1 MRKILFLTCFLAG
14 MLVACDSDDDSGDN
28 HVVADFQLQNE
39 KGVECYDFQE
49 GDNIIFKLE
58 IRNDGDEEII
68 LPPISEVIGFDIF
81 RVYTKNGEGM
91 GTPWDER
98 FSSYVGHS
106 MIRAHSSYIVVCPWF
121 DVPALSSRT
130 EGFYSDLFLKKT
142 EKTPLPKGDYH
153 SIFDIKLNQKKVTC
167 SQSFKIY

>member
-14 MLVACDSDDDSGDN
+14 MLVACSNDDSGDN

-81 RVYTKNGEGM
+81 RVYTKNGEDM

-106 MIRAHSSYIVVCPWF
+106 MIRAYSSVVVTCPWF
-121 DVPALSSRT
+121 DISGLT
-130 EGFYSDLFLKKT
+130 FEGPDHLYSGCFIKKV
-142 EKTPLPKGDYH
+142 EKMPLPIGEYYSK
-153 SIFDIKLNQKKVTC
+153 FDIKLNHKIVTC
-167 SQSFKIY
+167 YRTFKIH

>member
-14 MLVACDSDDDSGDN
+14 MLVACDS
-28 HVVADFQLQNE
+28 ADEQITVKYQLQNE
-39 KGVECYDFQE
+39 KGEECYNFQE
-49 GDNIIFKLE
+49 GDNIIFRLE
-58 IRNDGDEEII
+58 LRNDGDEDVRFHPQSLSEII
-68 LPPISEVIGFDIF
+68 GSDAFRIYSENGKDI
-81 RVYTKNGEGM
+81 
-91 GTPWDER
+91 GTPWDEM
-98 FSSYVGHS
+98 FSDEVMGFG
-106 MIRAHSSYIVVCPWF
+106 IGAHSSYIVVCPWF